1 MESKSN
7 FGQEIAESQVAFIK
21 QFDPKSE
28 TYHHGDPTPVPI
40 GGDRIPDEMPTA
52 YDIEY
57 MKRAEE
63 SEGKTYGAEYE
74 RLTEMRTLLLDLK
87 KVLNLVC
94 PPLEAILRIRSQKI
108 DEAKKE
114 KQIDAELAKTK
125 KVTDDIQERF
135 ISVLRKTNYADKYVD
150 GLEAICKD
158 AFRKFKDKEDF
169 TNYLFFV
176 KKYTAQT
183 FSDANEI
190 LAKLKQIKATY
201 KPPS

>member
-1 MESKSN
+1 MESN
-7 FGQEIAESQVAFIK
+7 FSQEIAESQAAFVK
-21 QFDPKSE
+21 QFDPSSE
-28 TYHHGDPTPVPI
+28 TYHHGDPTPVPV
-40 GGDRIPDEMPTA
+40 GGDRIPDAMPTA

-57 MKRAEE
+57 LKKSEE
-63 SEGKTYGAEYE
+63 TQGMTYGAEYE
-74 RLTEMRTLLLDLK
+74 RLTEMRNLLLELK
-87 KVLNLVC
+87 KVLNQVC
-94 PPLEAILRIRSQKI
+94 PPLEAILRIRAHKI

-114 KQIDAELAKTK
+114 KQIEAELEKTK
-125 KVTDDIQERF
+125 KVTDEIQLKY
-135 ISVLRKTNYADKYVD
+135 ISILRKTPYADKYVD

-183 FSDANEI
+183 FSDATDI
-190 LAKLKQIKATY
+190 LSKLKQIKATY